1 MRWRVTLRSPGC
13 HRECRVFANT
23 KNEALV
29 KGEALLRKV
38 EPGLFLV
45 KVVLKCRRADVI
57 VKKM

>member
-1 MRWRVTLRSPGC
+1 M
-13 HRECRVFANT
+13 FANT